1 MDDERLSLT
10 RSLEIDVHTGF
21 RNPARNGT
29 LSGSALVE
37 ALAGIGTQPQ

>member
-10 RSLEIDVHTGF
+10 RSLDIDVYTGF
-21 RNPARNGT
+21 GDPTRNGT

-37 ALAGIGTQPQ
+37 ENLGDTSVG

>member
-21 RNPARNGT
+21 GNPARNGT

-37 ALAGIGTQPQ
+37 ENLGDPSGG

>member
-21 RNPARNGT
+21 GNPARRKVQVGAFP
-29 LSGSALVE
+29 LS
-37 ALAGIGTQPQ
+37 QYC

>member
-10 RSLEIDVHTGF
+10 RSLEIDVYTGF
-21 RNPARNGT
+21 GDPTRNGI

-37 ALAGIGTQPQ
+37 ENLGDPSGG